1 MLHRS
6 PLRRPRLTLLWLCC
20 LLAEALAAGL
30 TLFWWFCAPN
40 WDIILLHGAAAVL
53 FALPMVPLT
62 ICYFGQRTVQVEHA
76 GVVIGTR
83 VFGRFLRLEVLRAEV
98 VRGFDWESDGNGEYG
113 LRLLLQRHPAQRP
126 AFRTVLH
133 TDSPYLIAAL
143 WRDLELHYPGSG
155 LRQDAPTEV
164 LPLTAGSSHL
174 LGLIV
179 LLSALLLGGAGR
191 HALCEP
197 LLVAA
202 QGRVTPAVI
211 QALQWD
217 SPRRGSTYHL
227 EVLPAGADSPRRS
240 ATAYA
245 QSDPMPQEG
254 QILPALWADESPSFY
269 ATDEVLPFL
278 LPLLWGGGCLL
289 LLLLGAVS
297 LLRRRFDT

>member
-6 PLRRPRLTLLWLCC
+6 PLRRPRLTILWLCC
-20 LLAEALAAGL
+20 LLAALLAAGL

-40 WDIILLHGAAAVL
+40 WDVILLHGAAAVL

-62 ICYFGQRTVQVEHA
+62 VCFFGQRTLQVEHA
-76 GVVIGTR
+76 GVVVGTR

-98 VRGFDWESDGNGEYG
+98 VRAFDWESDGSGEYS

-133 TDSPYLIAAL
+133 TDSPYLLAAL

-155 LRQDAPTEV
+155 LRQESPSEV
-164 LPLTAGSSHL
+164 TLPPSGHSRL
-174 LGLIV
+174 LGVLV
-179 LLSALLLGGAGR
+179 LLVALLLGGAGR
-191 HALCEP
+191 SAVCEP
-197 LLVAA
+197 LLVAG

-211 QALQWD
+211 QSLQWD
-217 SPRRGSTYHL
+217 SSRRGSTYHL
-227 EVLPAGADSPRRS
+227 RVLPAGADAPRCS
-240 ATAYA
+240 ATAYV

-254 QILPALWADESPSFY
+254 QTLPALWADNSPFFY

-289 LLLLGAVS
+289 LLLLGSAS
-297 LLRRRFDT
+297 LLRRRF